1 MTIRTRVAKLDD
13 VSGELTLTLAKL
25 ELEATHGTANK
36 EEQIDFARDLSRAAT
51 RKEIRPWKSRGI
63 QAGLLGLASLAGVGA
78 IHAGLPLPFPSGI
91 PILLTL
97 TIVFFFLAGLCL
109 TVFFRRRQR
118 ERHWLQRQEASIQS
132 GRSILEEG

>member
-13 VSGELTLTLAKL
+13 MSGELNLTLAKL

-36 EEQIDFARDLSRAAT
+36 DEQIDFVRDLSHAAT
-51 RKEIRPWKSRGI
+51 LKEISPWKSRGI
-63 QAGLLGLASLAGVGA
+63 QAGLLGLASLAGLGA
-78 IHAGLPLPFPSGI
+78 IHAGLQLPFAFGM

-97 TIVFFFLAGLCL
+97 TIVFFCLAGLCL